1 MIKSGCSKK
10 GILEFKALYNIKLH
24 NKKHKYFRNLKKVLQ
39 YNFHG
44 NYKIFHFGG
53 TGAMAYE
60 VLTWENKNST
70 VSESDRTLEDYS
82 FYPEIFAVPKNFI
95 DQC

>member
-1 MIKSGCSKK
+1 
-10 GILEFKALYNIKLH
+10 
-24 NKKHKYFRNLKKVLQ
+24 
-39 YNFHG
+39 
-44 NYKIFHFGG
+44 
-53 TGAMAYE
+53 MAYE

-82 FYPEIFAVPKNFI
+82 FYPEIFAVPQNFI